1 MIDCR
6 ILHLLEGAK
15 EATGIAV
22 IIDVFRAFS
31 VECYLYE
38 MGATLVR
45 PVGTIEEARAL
56 AEVIPGSILVGERKG
71 IRCEGFDFGNS
82 PSQIVKGAEKVRGRV
97 AIHTTSAGTQGIVNA
112 KGATEILTGSLL
124 NAKAVA
130 TYIRQRLAEI
140 SASAP
145 SEERGSV
152 PVSLVAMGLSAERRA
167 AEDELCAEYIRT
179 YLEGKEIPPS
189 FSERR
194 RNLKNFDGK
203 RFFDPELQEHFPEE
217 DYHMCIKESAFPYV
231 LRIGRDELGYYSE
244 KLPVTES

>member
-1 MIDCR
+1 MDCR

-56 AEVIPGSILVGERKG
+56 HEMIPGSILVGERKG

-82 PSQIVKGAEKVRGRV
+82 PSQIVAGAEKVKGRV

-112 KGATEILTGSLL
+112 TGAREILTGSLV

-130 TYIRQRLAEI
+130 TYIHKRLAEA
-140 SASAP
+140 SASAFT
-145 SEERGSV
+145 SENLRAI

-167 AEDELCAEYIRT
+167 AEDELCAEYICA

-189 FSERR
+189 YEERR
-194 RNLKNFDGK
+194 QNLKDFDGK
-203 RFFDPELQEHFPEE
+203 RFFDPDLQEHFPEE

-231 LRIGRDELGYYSE
+231 LRIGRDDLGYFSE
-244 KLPVTES
+244 RVFV